1 MINTVYHSLVK
12 NKKRKGK
19 GSLKETGGEAF
30 LNFLPLHRGWLI
42 SRGSLFE
49 RYGLYRGFTVVK

>member
-19 GSLKETGGEAF
+19 GSLKETGGGGF
-30 LNFLPLHRGWLI
+30 FKF
-42 SRGSLFE
+42 SSLA
-49 RYGLYRGFTVVK
+49 